1 MKIFTARIN
10 SFLVHEKI
18 RTAFAFTSRCFKRYQ
33 RLFMLQTTTI
43 SYVFWWLKS
52 LLTAYL
58 PIWVRKTVDNPPAQ
72 LSAVLRDFK
81 NLHCRWWWCWR
92 KKLWAKRFGAGSRWG
107 LLGRSSDRGLWASL
121 AEVRPFI
128 GASVCLRAGEP
139 GRGSLLR
146 TERGLMA
153 RLFSKNCV
161 LVLVNPALGSTPAP
175 SAGGDLFLRTACGGL
190 LTVLWSLR
198 DFGSNGGY
206 VFILY
211 TVWNR
216 YGKSDKQ

>member
-1 MKIFTARIN
+1 MGTKNCRQSARRRESKALCSSQTSIN
-10 SFLVHEKI
+10 S
-18 RTAFAFTSRCFKRYQ
+18 
-33 RLFMLQTTTI
+33 
-43 SYVFWWLKS
+43 
-52 LLTAYL
+52 
-58 PIWVRKTVDNPPAQ
+58 
-72 LSAVLRDFK
+72 
-81 NLHCRWWWCWR
+81 HCRWWWFGE
-92 KKLWAKRFGAGSRWG
+92 KLWAKNVSGLERRG
-107 LLGRSSDRGLWASL
+107 LLGLSSGRGLGTSL

-206 VFILY
+206 VFLY
-211 TVWNR
+211 FTQFEIGMEKAINSKEW
-216 YGKSDKQ
+216 

>member
-1 MKIFTARIN
+1 
-10 SFLVHEKI
+10 
-18 RTAFAFTSRCFKRYQ
+18 
-33 RLFMLQTTTI
+33 
-43 SYVFWWLKS
+43 
-52 LLTAYL
+52 
-58 PIWVRKTVDNPPAQ
+58 
-72 LSAVLRDFK
+72 LSS
-81 NLHCRWWWCWR
+81 
-92 KKLWAKRFGAGSRWG
+92 G
-107 LLGRSSDRGLWASL
+107 RGLGTSL
-121 AEVRPFI
+121 TEVRPFI

-211 TVWNR
+211 TV
-216 YGKSDKQ
+216 